1 MSLHEDEKI
10 KRTVE
15 ILQDKKGLDI
25 TLLDLRKLTDT
36 SDYFLLSTGTSEQHV
51 RSLAGEV
58 RDKLAEIGEK
68 PWHVEGADSGRWILL
83 DYVHF
88 VVHIFRQEA
97 RDFYA
102 LERLWGDAERTEFE
116 DRWESETET
125 ETETE
130 EETSFEFSQF

>member
-97 RDFYA
+97 RDFYS
-102 LERLWGDAERTEFE
+102 LEHLWGDAERTEFK
-116 DRWESETET
+116 DRW
-125 ETETE
+125 ETE
-130 EETSFEFSQF
+130 EEPSFEFSQF

>member
-10 KRTVE
+10 KRIVE

-51 RSLAGEV
+51 RSLASEL
-58 RDKLAEIGEK
+58 REKLAEIGEK

-102 LERLWGDAERTEFE
+102 LERLWGDAERTEFARRAGE
-116 DRWESETET
+116 AFQMIATTSE
-125 ETETE
+125 
-130 EETSFEFSQF
+130 FQFG

>member
-1 MSLHEDEKI
+1 MSLHKDEKI
-10 KRTVE
+10 KRIVE

-51 RSLAGEV
+51 RSLASEL
-58 RDKLAEIGEK
+58 REKLAEIGEK

-97 RDFYA
+97 RDFYS
-102 LERLWGDAERTEFE
+102 LERLWGDAERTEFK
-116 DRWESETET
+116 DRW
-125 ETETE
+125 ETE
-130 EETSFEFSQF
+130 EEPSFEFSQF

>member
-97 RDFYA
+97 RDFYS
-102 LERLWGDAERTEFE
+102 LERLWGDAERTEFK
-116 DRWESETET
+116 DRW
-125 ETETE
+125 ETE
-130 EETSFEFSQF
+130 EEPSFEFSQF

>member
-1 MSLHEDEKI
+1 MSLHENEKI
-10 KRTVE
+10 KRIVE

-51 RSLAGEV
+51 RSLASEL
-58 RDKLAEIGEK
+58 REKLAEIGEK

-97 RDFYA
+97 RDFYS
-102 LERLWGDAERTEFE
+102 LERLWGDAERTEFK
-116 DRWESETET
+116 DRW
-125 ETETE
+125 ETE
-130 EETSFEFSQF
+130 EEPSFEFSQF